1 MMRHKL
7 ASRGLRGALVLGGLC
22 ALIPSVYGQAI
33 GVKKLDELLVPT
45 SQKIK
50 RGQVVFDRQCSTC
63 HGVGGKNDSPY
74 AQQKGLAPGGF
85 TTGAWKHG
93 GGTIQIYNLISGTG
107 VAGQVG
113 HPPFSGS
120 LAYQDR
126 WAVAHYVRSLAP
138 ADKQP
143 ADPADVR
150 KQAEQDA
157 REGVCDPKLRD
168 SVKARTQPKGEAQ
181 LQVAAKIFAQQCS
194 SCHGAEGKGDG
205 AAAGGMAIKPRNFHS
220 ADQKWTNG
228 TSELAIFNTL
238 TKGIT
243 TRGMNSFGHLP
254 EDERWALVHYVRQ
267 WVPKSRIES
276 ITDVEIDGVC
286 RSLSAPPDPQPIGLK
301 DAMRF
306 MAEDAAEGRERRLA
320 TFGVEVYLPAGVDQG
335 KAAKR
340 GEELYQATCASC
352 HGASGVGNA
361 RLGPYGAAPPYLYL
375 EVSRMSAVTAAGTTQ
390 DFAARAMGGLHTTL
404 PDMTGA
410 SLLSTDD
417 WRALQVY
424 VASFGADAKI
434 TTTPDGQPP
443 KPVVA
448 PAPVVDGVTPPTDGA
463 SKPADGAAKPAD
475 ATTPAPKADAQ
486 PKPAAGEPKPASP

>member
-45 SQKIK
+45 SQKVK
-50 RGQVVFDRQCSTC
+50 RGQVVFQRQCATC
-63 HGVGGKNDSPY
+63 HGTAGKNDTPV
-74 AQQKGLAPGGF
+74 AQQKAMTPGGF
-85 TTGAWKHG
+85 TTGEWKHG

-107 VAGQVG
+107 AAGQVE
-113 HPPFSGS
+113 HPRYSGA

-138 ADKQP
+138 ADKRP
-143 ADPADVR
+143 ADPAAVVTLAQ
-150 KQAEQDA
+150 KDA
-157 REGVCDPKLRD
+157 AEGVCDPKIRT
-168 SVKARTQPKGEAQ
+168 SVKERTQPKGEAQ
-181 LQVAAKIFAQQCS
+181 LKVAEKIFAQQCA

-205 AAAGGMAIKPRNFHS
+205 IAGANLNPKPRNFHS

-238 TKGIT
+238 TNGISKN
-243 TRGMNSFGHLP
+243 GMPAFSSLS
-254 EDERWALVHYVRQ
+254 EDERWALVHQVRA
-267 WVPKSRIES
+267 WVPKDKLEQISEAQ
-276 ITDVEIDGVC
+276 IDGVC
-286 RSLSAPPDPQPIGLK
+286 RSLSAPPAPEPIALK
-301 DAMRF
+301 DAMKF
-306 MAEDAAEGRERRLA
+306 MAEDAAEARERRLITLGSQA
-320 TFGVEVYLPAGVDQG
+320 YLPAGFDQS

-340 GEELYQATCASC
+340 GEELYQASCASC
-352 HGASGVGNA
+352 HGTSGVGNP
-361 RLGPYGAAPPYLYL
+361 RLGPYGSAPPFLYL
-375 EVSRMSAVTAAGTTQ
+375 EVSRMSAITAAGTTQ
-390 DFAARAMGGLHTTL
+390 DFAARSMGGLHTTL

-424 VASFGADAKI
+424 VASFGAEVTI
-434 TTTPDGQPP
+434 TTTPDGMPP

-448 PAPVVDGVTPPTDGA
+448 PAPAADGTTA
-463 SKPADGAAKPAD
+463 PADGATAPAEGAVKPAD
-475 ATTPAPKADAQ
+475 ATAPA
-486 PKPAAGEPKPASP
+486 KPAAQPAKPAATTAPAAP